1 MKNQNILNYS
11 NSSIQQMLS
20 IVLLKFEAYLYN
32 G

>member
-20 IVLLKFEAYLYN
+20 MVLLKFEAYLYN

>member
-20 IVLLKFEAYLYN
+20 MVLVKFEAYLYN